1 MAGLAGFTKMCSTVS
16 VTSASE
22 ESGANIGLMDE
33 ERTTRIVGMALGFIF
48 LAVLILNAMS

>member
-16 VTSASE
+16 VTFASE